1 MIEGPKRFGGLIQDM
16 YQKCNSLT
24 KQWIL
29 RIQVKIFVS
38 THLFLEDIMDKQDIR
53 KILTLNNDSNL
64 PILCNQENFLIQ
76 NN

>member
-38 THLFLEDIMDKQDIR
+38 THLILEDFTMISRTYVKY
-53 KILTLNNDSNL
+53 LL
-64 PILCNQENFLIQ
+64 
-76 NN
+76 